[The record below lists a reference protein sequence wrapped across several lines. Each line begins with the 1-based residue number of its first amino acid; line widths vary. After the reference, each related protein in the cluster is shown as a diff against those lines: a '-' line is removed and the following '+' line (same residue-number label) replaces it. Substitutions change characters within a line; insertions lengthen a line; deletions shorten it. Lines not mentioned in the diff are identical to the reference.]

1 MHLLQWDFFLL
12 ILIRMNDK
20 KQRACNKAKRSYLL
34 SGLIEC
40 TECGANYVGHTSTNK
55 KGYSTRYYC
64 CGNKY
69 RNHTCHAK
77 NLNAE
82 ELEIFVVQ
90 NLKQYL
96 SDLDFSQ
103 MAQQVADEINGAS
116 VDLKAERKEL
126 ADIIFQLNNGT
137 KAILKGID
145 YPELQEEMFRLR
157 VRKSELEDIIRR
169 GEEKK
174 PVSAEKLEQL
184 FQYAVK
190 QLDTDTKQICKSMVK
205 IYAHPNGDCDL
216 EVGVHISGCGSQ
228 I

>member
-1 MHLLQWDFFLL
+1 
-12 ILIRMNDK
+12 
-20 KQRACNKAKRSYLL
+20 
-34 SGLIEC
+34 
-40 TECGANYVGHTSTNK
+40 
-55 KGYSTRYYC
+55 
-64 CGNKY
+64 
-69 RNHTCHAK
+69 
-77 NLNAE
+77 
-82 ELEIFVVQ
+82 LEVFVVQ

-174 PVSAEKLEQL
+174 PVSVEKLEQL
-184 FQYAVK
+184 FQNAVK

-216 EVGVHISGCGSQ
+216 EVGVHISGCGRVL
-228 I
+228 